1 MAGSPLKPIE
11 WIGSA
16 LADLRRCPEAVRD
29 VIGYALFV
37 AQAGEHHASTRRL
50 KGDLRDLVEIIDDWD
65 GNTYRAVYTAK
76 FAGAIYVLHVFQK
89 KSTKGIATPQHV
101 LDVLRERYRR
111 AREHHAQYH
120 ARTEG

>member
-1 MAGSPLKPIE
+1 M
-11 WIGSA
+11 
-16 LADLRRCPEAVRD
+16 
-29 VIGYALFV
+29 
-37 AQAGEHHASTRRL
+37 
-50 KGDLRDLVEIIDDWD
+50 EIIDDWD